1 MSRQI
6 LKTEQKAL
14 EINLNDI
21 IYGTFAE
28 IGAGQEVARNFFQV
42 GAAAG
47 TVAKTMSAYDKTY
60 SDTIY
65 GGKNAGRYVSEKR
78 LLKMLEHEYSLMEER
93 LEDVRPD
100 SCFFAFADTVQAINY
115 ARTVKGNGWM
125 GLRFQCIPGGAYNDM
140 ILHVRM
146 LDKNNRQQQEA
157 IGILG
162 VNLIYAAFMYRG
174 TPEEMIISLM
184 DGLKSRIKIDMV
196 RIKGPDL
203 QNIDNRLLTL
213 YLVKNSLTDVAM
225 FDEARSSIHAS
236 EFLYRK
242 NLMVV
247 RGNFK
252 PPTVVS
258 VDAFKSS
265 FAQFLAEA
273 DANEENSQLIAEL
286 TIENLTRDHELDEK
300 DYLDRVDLLCTLGHK
315 VIISNCSNH
324 QGLIDYLKD
333 YKIQRLGLVI
343 GAIEL
348 QEIFIKKYEEN
359 KNGRLLVAFGELF
372 TQNIRVFVYPAKLG
386 TNDVELLTVDTMKV
400 PEGIKFLYYH
410 LKEQRQIVAVE
421 GFDESLLHIIPGE
434 VLKTIRTKGD
444 KTWEDAL
451 PPALVEVVKKRNAFG
466 YVTDEDVK
474 TNRKISSNDASYF

>member
-1 MSRQI
+1 MNRQI

-78 LLKMLEHEYSLMEER
+78 LYKMLEHEYKLMEER

-115 ARTVKGNGWM
+115 ARTVKGNGWI
-125 GLRFQCIPGGAYNDM
+125 GLRFQCIPGGEYNDLV
-140 ILHVRM
+140 LHVRM

-174 TPEEMIISLM
+174 TPEEMIVSLM

-196 RIKGPDL
+196 RISGPDL
-203 QNIDNRLLTL
+203 DHIDNRLLSL
-213 YLVKNSLTDVAM
+213 YLVKHSLTDVAM
-225 FDEARSSIHAS
+225 FNSEKKSIHAS
-236 EFLYRK
+236 EFLYKK

-258 VDAFKSS
+258 VDAFKTS
-265 FAQFLAEA
+265 FDQFLRESES
-273 DANEENSQLIAEL
+273 DHESSKLIAEITL
-286 TIENLTRDHELDEK
+286 ENLTRDHELDEK
-300 DYLDRVDLLCTLGHK
+300 DYLDRADMLCALGHK
-315 VIISNCSNH
+315 VIISNCTNH

-348 QEIFIKKYEEN
+348 QEIFEKKYEEN
-359 KNGRLLVAFGELF
+359 KDGRLLVAFGELF
-372 TQNIRVFVYPAKLG
+372 TQNIKVYVYPAKYKTQG
-386 TNDVELLTVDTMKV
+386 GLLTVDTMQV

-410 LKEQRQIVAVE
+410 LKEQQQIVAVE
-421 GFDESLLHIIPGE
+421 GFNESLLDIIPSE
-434 VLKTIRTKGD
+434 ILKDLRTVGNS
-444 KTWEDAL
+444 TWESAL
-451 PPALVEVVKKRNAFG
+451 PDDLVEIIKDKKAFG
-466 YVTDEDVK
+466 YQPLEK
-474 TNRKISSNDASYF
+474 EESKRNISSNDASYF

>member
-1 MSRQI
+1 MNRQI

-78 LLKMLEHEYSLMEER
+78 LYKMLEHEYKLMEER

-115 ARTVKGNGWM
+115 ARTVKGNGWI
-125 GLRFQCIPGGAYNDM
+125 GLRFQCIPGGEYNDLV
-140 ILHVRM
+140 LHVRM

-174 TPEEMIISLM
+174 TPEEMIVSLM

-196 RIKGPDL
+196 RISGPDL
-203 QNIDNRLLTL
+203 DHIDNRLLSL
-213 YLVKNSLTDVAM
+213 YLVKHSLTDVAM
-225 FDEARSSIHAS
+225 FNSEKKSIHAS
-236 EFLYRK
+236 EFLYKK

-258 VDAFKSS
+258 VDAFKTS
-265 FAQFLAEA
+265 FDQFLRESES
-273 DANEENSQLIAEL
+273 DRESSKLIAEITL
-286 TIENLTRDHELDEK
+286 ENLTRDHELDEK
-300 DYLDRVDLLCTLGHK
+300 DYLDRADMLCALGHK
-315 VIISNCSNH
+315 VIISNCTNH

-348 QEIFIKKYEEN
+348 QEIFEKKYEEN
-359 KNGRLLVAFGELF
+359 KDGRLLVAFGELF
-372 TQNIRVFVYPAKLG
+372 TQNIKVYVYPAKYKTQEG
-386 TNDVELLTVDTMKV
+386 LLTVDTMQV

-410 LKEQRQIVAVE
+410 LKEQQQIVAVE
-421 GFDESLLHIIPGE
+421 GFNESLLDIIPSE
-434 VLKTIRTKGD
+434 ILKDLRTVGNS
-444 KTWEDAL
+444 TWESAL
-451 PPALVEVVKKRNAFG
+451 PDDLVEIIKDKKAFG
-466 YVTDEDVK
+466 YQPLEK
-474 TNRKISSNDASYF
+474 EESKRNISSNDASYF

>member
-1 MSRQI
+1 MNRQI

-78 LLKMLEHEYSLMEER
+78 LYKMLEHEYKLMEER

-125 GLRFQCIPGGAYNDM
+125 GLRFQCIPGGEYNDLV
-140 ILHVRM
+140 LHVRM

-174 TPEEMIISLM
+174 TPEEMIVSLM

-196 RIKGPDL
+196 RISGPDL
-203 QNIDNRLLTL
+203 DHIDNRLLSL
-213 YLVKNSLTDVAM
+213 YLVKHSLTDVAM
-225 FDEARSSIHAS
+225 FNSEKKSIHAS
-236 EFLYRK
+236 EFLYKK

-258 VDAFKSS
+258 VDAFKTS
-265 FAQFLAEA
+265 FDQFLRESKS
-273 DANEENSQLIAEL
+273 DHESSKLIAEITL
-286 TIENLTRDHELDEK
+286 ENLTRDHELDEK
-300 DYLDRVDLLCTLGHK
+300 DYLDRADMLCALGHK
-315 VIISNCSNH
+315 VIISNCTNH

-348 QEIFIKKYEEN
+348 QEIFEKKYEEN
-359 KNGRLLVAFGELF
+359 KDGRLLVAFGELF
-372 TQNIRVFVYPAKLG
+372 TQNIKVYVYPAKYKTQG
-386 TNDVELLTVDTMKV
+386 GLLTVDTMQV

-410 LKEQRQIVAVE
+410 LKEQQQIVAVE
-421 GFDESLLHIIPGE
+421 GFNESLLDIIPSE
-434 VLKTIRTKGD
+434 ILKDLRTVGNS
-444 KTWEDAL
+444 TWESAL
-451 PPALVEVVKKRNAFG
+451 PDDLVEIIKDKKAFG
-466 YVTDEDVK
+466 YQPLEK
-474 TNRKISSNDASYF
+474 EESKRNISSNDASYF

>member
-1 MSRQI
+1 MNRQI

-14 EINLNDI
+14 EINLNDK

-60 SDTIY
+60 SDAIY

-78 LLKMLEHEYSLMEER
+78 LFKMLEHEYRLMEER
-93 LEDVRPD
+93 LEDLRSD

-125 GLRFQCIPGGAYNDM
+125 GLRFQCIPGGFYNDLV
-140 ILHVRM
+140 LHVRM

-174 TPEEMIISLM
+174 TPEEMIVSLM

-196 RIKGPDL
+196 RISGPDL
-203 QNIDNRLLTL
+203 DNIDNRLLSL
-213 YLVKNSLTDVAM
+213 YLVKHSLTDVAM
-225 FDEARSSIHAS
+225 FDNEKKSIHAS
-236 EFLYRK
+236 EFLYKK

-258 VDAFKSS
+258 VDAFKTS
-265 FAQFLAEA
+265 FNQFLNESEA
-273 DANEENSQLIAEL
+273 TEENSELIAEI
-286 TIENLTRDHELDEK
+286 TIENLTRDYELDEN
-300 DYLDRVDLLCTLGHK
+300 DYLDRADMLCALGHK
-315 VIISNCSNH
+315 VIISNCTNH

-333 YKIQRLGLVI
+333 YKIQQLGLVI
-343 GAIEL
+343 GAIEI
-348 QEIFIKKYEEN
+348 QEIFKKRYEEN
-359 KNGRLLVAFGELF
+359 KNGRLLVAFGEIF
-372 TQNIRVFVYPAKLG
+372 TQNIRVYVYPAKFG
-386 TNDVELLTVDTMKV
+386 SKDDLLTVDSMQI
-400 PEGIKFLYYH
+400 PEGIKFLYSH
-410 LKEQRQIVAVE
+410 LKEQKQIMAVK
-421 GFDESLLHIIPGE
+421 GFDKSLLDIIPSE
-434 VLKTIRTKGD
+434 ILKDLRTLGNSS
-444 KTWEDAL
+444 WEKAL
-451 PPALVEVVKKRNAFG
+451 PPELVLIIKEKNAFG
-466 YVTDEDVK
+466 YLPLKKDK
-474 TNRKISSNDASYF
+474 SIQNISSNDASYF